1 MEDVQKEIM
10 GAGLNIAAMSLSLSW
25 SLMVSGGLW
34 FFFADLVHIQGE
46 HVLRGSITLCP

>member
-1 MEDVQKEIM
+1 MDDVQKEV
-10 GAGLNIAAMSLSLSW
+10 AAICLCLFH
-25 SLMVSGGLW
+25 GGLW

>member
-10 GAGLNIAAMSLSLSW
+10 DAGLNIAVICLF
-25 SLMVSGGLW
+25 GGLC

-46 HVLRGSITLCP
+46 HALRGSITLCP